1 MCGQIRVMHCALL
14 FKNLGRYAKTIVDS
28 EKADG

>member
-1 MCGQIRVMHCALL
+1 MCGQIRVMHWALI
-14 FKNLGRYAKTIVDS
+14 FKNLGMQKNVDS

>member
-1 MCGQIRVMHCALL
+1 MCGQIRVMHWAPLL
-14 FKNLGRYAKTIVDS
+14 KNLGMQKNVDF